1 MLRYS
6 YKKIRTHLPHSN
18 FLKHKNKM
26 EVKKKKQMTLQV
38 ETMMKKK
45 VIMMMREFVKPNVM
59 LKVMETGVL
68 ITVMQKA

>member
-1 MLRYS
+1 
-6 YKKIRTHLPHSN
+6 
-18 FLKHKNKM
+18 M